1 MVELYFQKSY
11 LMTIYGINMSET
23 VFSCSFFKFIPKG
36 KHMIVSCIFEHFYHL
51 QLAIKFI
58 LNLYGNKHLHCTKE
72 CVCVYGVY
80 VYVTVDINSKSIKD
94 INVE

>member
-36 KHMIVSCIFEHFYHL
+36 KHMIVSCI
-51 QLAIKFI
+51 
-58 LNLYGNKHLHCTKE
+58 LNIFLSSTAGNKIYTEDLSMETNIYIVQRN
-72 CVCVYGVY
+72 VCVSMVCMFM
-80 VYVTVDINSKSIKD
+80 
-94 INVE
+94 